1 MLQVL
6 GSERDVPGVC
16 GGGYLRLMRRRDGDV
31 AARTAG
37 AEGVVGRGRLTMMMR
52 RRRRRRRLEGG
63 GGGGVVGNV
72 RGIGGVAVLVVGG
85 DGEAVGV
92 QSGFGGGRERSI
104 LEALGLGVGRLAGL
118 VASWV
123 WVCGCGR
130 LLCPG

>member
-1 MLQVL
+1 M
-6 GSERDVPGVC
+6 E
-16 GGGYLRLMRRRDGDV
+16 
-31 AARTAG
+31 
-37 AEGVVGRGRLTMMMR
+37 
-52 RRRRRRRLEGG
+52 G

-92 QSGFGGGRERSI
+92 QSGFGGDRERSI

-123 WVCGCGR
+123 WACGCGR
-130 LLCPG
+130 LLCPGREVDVWIMAVLSGVPRCSEDCVNMNGVLFRRPKEHVLLLSLL